1 VSYALLEEKIGHPFH
16 DRARLELALT
26 HKSFLNE
33 NPDCGRS
40 HNERLEF
47 LGDAVVD
54 LAVGQIIMDQAPQAS
69 EGELSR
75 RRATVVSEAALA
87 EVALAVDLGQW
98 LFLGR
103 GEEQSGGRQKASV
116 LADALEAIIGAI
128 YLDAGFPAALEVVKR
143 LFATRIAGAGRAAG
157 EDWKTRLQEEAARRR
172 LSVKYQVLSTS
183 GPDHDKRFEVALLL
197 GDVERARGQ
206 GKSKKEAE
214 QKAAE
219 LALAWLAELAQKAG
233 PEAAADGSPGVD
245 AGAESDGAGVAPQP
259 DSPDPPDPKDPV
271 RDPAHQTMRGRRTRR
286 PKSG

>member
-1 VSYALLEEKIGHPFH
+1 MTGGAGVSYALLEEKIGHRFN

-54 LAVGQIIMDQAPQAS
+54 LAVGQTIMDLAPQAS

-87 EVALAVDLGQW
+87 EVALAADLGQW

-103 GEEQSGGRQKASV
+103 GEEQSGGRQKPSV
-116 LADALEAIIGAI
+116 LADALEAIIGAV
-128 YLDAGFPAALEVVKR
+128 YLDAGFPAAHEVVKR
-143 LFATRIAGAGRAAG
+143 LFAARIAGAGRAAA

-219 LALAWLAELAQKAG
+219 LALGWLAELASRSG
-233 PEAAADGSPGVD
+233 PEPTSEPGLDAEAAAGAAPAS
-245 AGAESDGAGVAPQP
+245 GAE
-259 DSPDPPDPKDPV
+259 
-271 RDPAHQTMRGRRTRR
+271 RDPARETIRARRTRR

>member
-1 VSYALLEEKIGHPFH
+1 VSYALLEEKLGHRFT
-16 DRARLELALT
+16 DASRLEIALT
-26 HKSFLNE
+26 HKSFVNE
-33 NPDCGRS
+33 NPGCGRA

-54 LAVGQIIMDQAPQAS
+54 LAVGHVIMDGAPTAS

-87 EVALAVDLGQW
+87 EVAVAIDLGQW

-116 LADALEAIIGAI
+116 LADSLEAVIGAV
-128 YLDAGFPAALEVVKR
+128 YLDGGFVVAHAVVGR
-143 LFATRIAGAGRAAG
+143 LFAARIADASRAAG

-172 LSVKYQVLSTS
+172 LSVKYQVLSTT
-183 GPDHDKRFEVALLL
+183 GPEHDKRFEIALLL

-214 QKAAE
+214 QRAAE
-219 LALAWLAELAQKAG
+219 LALKWLAELSAKHTAELVAETVP
-233 PEAAADGSPGVD
+233 PETPPG
-245 AGAESDGAGVAPQP
+245 GAPLV
-259 DSPDPPDPKDPV
+259 PPDPATDPTS
-271 RDPAHQTMRGRRTRR
+271 RRRTRR